1 MGYAE
6 RNTWAQ
12 LIAGVIGT
20 GAYLV
25 IVLPQFGDRAIGD
38 VDWAWPMVWCIAAAI
53 VLSIVLSVL
62 WGIAAGM
69 RDPELEQRADQRDRE
84 IEWFGDR
91 IGQAFLVLGGLGGLV
106 LAMTRADWFWIGN
119 AIFAGFVLSAILGG
133 IARLVAYRRGFQ

>member
-1 MGYAE
+1 MG
-6 RNTWAQ
+6 
-12 LIAGVIGT
+12 G
-20 GAYLV
+20 
-25 IVLPQFGDRAIGD
+25 
-38 VDWAWPMVWCIAAAI
+38 
-53 VLSIVLSVL
+53 
-62 WGIAAGM
+62 AGM